1 MDRVLLLDTWQF
13 DYPNPNLYYIISMNP
28 DLSTLKYAL
37 DATGLD
43 SVLSGYTADNQ
54 YTVFAPTNEAFED
67 PVLAPLFDPNNRDIL
82 KNVLLYHVLK

>member
-1 MDRVLLLDTWQF
+1 
-13 DYPNPNLYYIISMNP
+13 MNP

-43 SVLSGYTADNQ
+43 RVLSGYTADNQ